1 MSLTGDDALKSALE
15 TALAPD
21 RFDRLGVAVSGGG
34 DSMAL
39 LHLLADWAQAQGVA
53 LHAVTV
59 DHGLRPAAKAEAA
72 MVAEVC
78 EGLGVAHRTLVWEG
92 WDGSGNLQ
100 DQARRARYRLMT
112 DWAREA
118 GIGAV
123 ALGHTA
129 DDQAETF
136 LMRLARGS
144 GVDGLSAMAS
154 RRRAGGVLWLRPL
167 LAVSREALRGF
178 LRGRRLGWI
187 DDPSNADLRF
197 ERVRARQILAELA
210 PLGVTADGLMATT
223 RRLAEAREALDAV
236 TQEAARRLARVEL
249 GDVVLERAGF
259 ATLPAEIRR
268 RLMVHTLNWVAS
280 AEYGPRADALAEVL
294 RQVDDGTSATLHG
307 CRVVVH
313 KTDLRVAREFQA
325 VKDMVA
331 EPGRLWDRR
340 WRIVAAEALMPGET
354 KDLQVRALGE
364 AGVALCAEWRAA
376 GLPRS
381 SMITLPALWRGTDLV
396 AAALPEKANGWKV
409 EMDRGEG
416 DYFSSI
422 LSH

>member
-1 MSLTGDDALKSALE
+1 MPLTGEDALSSALE
-15 TALAPD
+15 VALAPD

-39 LHLLADWAQAQGVA
+39 LHLLADWARARGVV

-72 MVAEVC
+72 MVGEVC
-78 EGLGVAHRTLVWEG
+78 EGLGVAHGTLAWDG

-136 LMRLARGS
+136 VMRLARGS
-144 GVDGLSAMAS
+144 GVDGLSAMAA

-167 LAVSREALRGF
+167 LSVSREALRAY
-178 LRGRRLGWI
+178 LRARRLGWVE
-187 DDPSNADLRF
+187 DPSNADLRF
-197 ERVRARQILAELA
+197 ERVRARQVLADLA
-210 PLGVTADGLMATT
+210 PLGVTAGGLMATT
-223 RRLAEAREALDAV
+223 RRLAEAREALEAV
-236 TQEAARRLARVEL
+236 THEAARRLARVEL
-249 GDVVLERAGF
+249 GDVVLERDGF
-259 ATLPAEIRR
+259 AALPAEIRR

-280 AEYGPRADALAEVL
+280 AEYGPRAEALAEVL
-294 RQVDDGTSATLHG
+294 RQVDEGGSTTLHG
-307 CRVVVH
+307 CRVVVG
-313 KTDLRVAREFQA
+313 KADLRVAREFQA
-325 VKDMVA
+325 VKDTVA

-340 WRIVAAEALMPGET
+340 WRIVAGEAATPGET

-364 AGVALCAEWRAA
+364 AGVALCAEWRVA

-381 SMITLPALWRGTDLV
+381 SMITLPSLWRGADLV
-396 AAALPEKANGWKV
+396 AAPLAERANGWKV
-409 EMDRGEG
+409 ETDRGEG